1 MKNLFYIIMMMFFW
15 VLSSEAQAPSK
26 MNYQAV
32 IRDNQGNLI
41 RSKSVAMRIQI
52 LQGETPVFVERHN
65 PQTNENGLIT
75 LAIGGGLTILGNIQ
89 SIDWSEGPFYIKTET
104 DPNGGSD
111 YSITGT
117 SELMSVPYALYAS
130 NSQPGPQGPKGDK
143 GDQGPTG
150 PQGPMGLQGL
160 KGDVGPQGPK
170 GDKGDQG
177 FQGPAGDS
185 YWVKNGLS
193 VYYNEGSVGIGT
205 NNPSASLEVRGDVK
219 VSAPAG
225 EEVAVLSDLG
235 FLKINGQ
242 NGNPNFLLSYT
253 TAEPNLPLFSMFDM
267 AGNAKIDMGIAPV
280 GYGTADFYGPNGSTN
295 IHFSTRFNNANKG
308 YVGVGDEEG
317 YFQSD
322 MTIGDQ
328 GAGLS
333 RLYGLNGYINVIGSN
348 LNNYANNG
356 YLGVADANGN
366 IKSGM
371 YVNSSGQGQ
380 IFADIKNFRMD
391 HPTQNNSGIWY
402 ASIEGPEAAAY
413 ERGTA
418 TLKNGEVF
426 VAYSEHYQWVANTQ
440 TVTVL
445 LTPHSTDTYGLAV
458 VEKKANGFI
467 VKELKQGNGNFS
479 FDWEVKAVRKGFENY
494 QVIRA
499 DETMQPST
507 EQKVNRI
514 K

>member
-1 MKNLFYIIMMMFFW
+1 
-15 VLSSEAQAPSK
+15 
-26 MNYQAV
+26 
-32 IRDNQGNLI
+32 
-41 RSKSVAMRIQI
+41 
-52 LQGETPVFVERHN
+52 
-65 PQTNENGLIT
+65 
-75 LAIGGGLTILGNIQ
+75 
-89 SIDWSEGPFYIKTET
+89 
-104 DPNGGSD
+104 
-111 YSITGT
+111 
-117 SELMSVPYALYAS
+117 
-130 NSQPGPQGPKGDK
+130 
-143 GDQGPTG
+143 
-150 PQGPMGLQGL
+150 
-160 KGDVGPQGPK
+160 
-170 GDKGDQG
+170 
-177 FQGPAGDS
+177 
-185 YWVKNGLS
+185 
-193 VYYNEGSVGIGT
+193 
-205 NNPSASLEVRGDVK
+205 LEVRGDVK

-267 AGNAKIDMGIAPV
+267 AGNARIDMGIAPV

-322 MTIGDQ
+322 MTISDQ

-458 VEKKANGFI
+458 VEKKANGFM